1 MRTINRII
9 IHSTATPA
17 GRAVT
22 VAEITGWHRQRGF
35 NTIGYH
41 FLVGLNGEVCIGRNI
56 ATAGAHVVGHNADSI
71 GIAYVGGTDI
81 NGKPLDTR
89 TDAQKKALK
98 DLILKL
104 QCDYPNATVHG
115 HRDFA
120 ATACPSFNVATEL

>member
-1 MRTINRII
+1 MIHRIDEQRR
-9 IHSTATPA
+9 PA
-17 GRAVT
+17 Q
-22 VAEITGWHRQRGF
+22 EITEAVGRKCRGHHINQRIHRLKEHCF
-35 NTIGYH
+35 K
-41 FLVGLNGEVCIGRNI
+41 
-56 ATAGAHVVGHNADSI
+56 TAGAHVVGHNADSI